1 MQDVLGI
8 IEEKLKAYPQIC
20 YERSEDSITVEPRD
34 DRGFSVSLF
43 LVGDAPKVS
52 YAVYYDGWHDEIE
65 NAEEAIEC
73 FAYGLSPECRLLE
86 TSRNGEPYKWTME
99 YKAESGWAEHST
111 TSLIFTKFW
120 KKKTERYL
128 QNHLIRLKNE

>member
-8 IEEKLKAYPQIC
+8 IEKKLKAYPNVR
-20 YERSEDSITVEPRD
+20 YEKSEDSITVQPTD
-34 DRGFSVSLF
+34 DKGFSVSLF
-43 LVGDAPKVS
+43 LVGEAPNVS
-52 YAVYYDGWHDEIE
+52 YAVYYDGWHDEISDC
-65 NAEEAIEC
+65 NEALEC
-73 FAYGLSPECRLLE
+73 FAYGLSSECRLIE

-99 YKAESGWAEHST
+99 YKTESGWAEHST

-128 QNHLIRLKNE
+128 QNHLISLKND